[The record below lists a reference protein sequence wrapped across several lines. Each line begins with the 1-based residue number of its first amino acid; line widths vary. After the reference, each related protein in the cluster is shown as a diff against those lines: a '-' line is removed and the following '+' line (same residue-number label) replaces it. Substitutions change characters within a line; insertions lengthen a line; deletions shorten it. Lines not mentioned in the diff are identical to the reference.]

1 LDFKNATQSAGEPHV
16 VNFAVAVKT
25 QPSMVTVRSP
35 WREGANGS
43 ARARVCCGEANARFD
58 GKSALQEEAMS
69 TSQYYVVGNN
79 DVWMIQ
85 FKGTENGQHKSSN
98 EAILFAIATAQKL
111 GMRGERAHVCV
122 LDGDGRLRC
131 KWSYNR
137 EKITCARVP

>member
-1 LDFKNATQSAGEPHV
+1 VGGE
-16 VNFAVAVKT
+16 
-25 QPSMVTVRSP
+25 
-35 WREGANGS
+35 
-43 ARARVCCGEANARFD
+43 RAFRD

-85 FKGTENGQHKSSN
+85 LKDTESGQHKSSN
-98 EAILFAIATAQKL
+98 EATIFAIASAQKL

-131 KWSYNR
+131 KWSY
-137 EKITCARVP
+137 KK

>member
-1 LDFKNATQSAGEPHV
+1 
-16 VNFAVAVKT
+16 
-25 QPSMVTVRSP
+25 
-35 WREGANGS
+35 
-43 ARARVCCGEANARFD
+43 
-58 GKSALQEEAMS
+58 MS

-85 FKGTENGQHKSSN
+85 FKDTESGQHKSSN
-98 EAILFAIATAQKL
+98 EATLFAIASAQKL

-137 EKITCARVP
+137 EIVTCAMRCDSTTRSTRR